1 MITAW
6 LVERLLNVSAV
17 KMTVIFLAIFAFNQR
32 LNFLDFP
39 QLAF

>member
-1 MITAW
+1 
-6 LVERLLNVSAV
+6 
-17 KMTVIFLAIFAFNQR
+17 MTVIFLAIFAFNQK